1 MHYFIIIILTL
12 VIPCFE
18 GIMLLPATLPSVKW
32 TLIGVWGWWGSWPD
46 TNEPLELP
54 DIPDD
59 EKDVILP
66 PNDESVGVNV
76 RSLQRK

>member
-1 MHYFIIIILTL
+1 
-12 VIPCFE
+12 
-18 GIMLLPATLPSVKW
+18 MLLPATLPSVKW

-76 RSLQRK
+76 RSLQENNSKNNMWFSIKASCYKSTY